1 MIGSGSC
8 RLIPARGVAI
18 AGALVTLVLGA
29 AACGSS
35 NTATGSQ
42 GTSSTSTPTTNTALL
57 GPANRA
63 AGTPV
68 RVGLITNGGNCSG
81 CGAGNEAPVSKATV
95 AWLNDHMNGL
105 AGHVIT
111 LDVCVDNLDPGTAT
125 DCANQ
130 MIRDN
135 DVAVV
140 IGSDGVIE
148 SSWTILH
155 NAHIPVIN
163 AGSTNT
169 ALLQDPTSTF
179 ILNDPNADVVGF
191 PIGVAKNK
199 GAKKVSVIVVDL
211 PVATDIYKSTA
222 ATFRKNGLSLQLLP
236 VPLVTPD
243 MTPQA
248 QQIESTNPHGVV
260 LIVGDDQFCI
270 PALKG
275 LEAVGFQ
282 GTTTMI
288 SQCLTDAT
296 RKAVPG
302 STLKG
307 IEISSIAPVGEA
319 SDTSMRQYQAVL
331 NTYATGENID
341 PTDLVGLS
349 IFQSFGGLSAGT
361 RDLHGVVTPASVITA
376 LKTMPNEVLPGSG
389 NRLFRC
395 NGKASPS
402 SPSVCSSS
410 VLAGTLDAQGNA
422 VSYTVV
428 NNAPIGS

>member
-1 MIGSGSC
+1 M
-8 RLIPARGVAI
+8 
-18 AGALVTLVLGA
+18 
-29 AACGSS
+29 
-35 NTATGSQ
+35 
-42 GTSSTSTPTTNTALL
+42 
-57 GPANRA
+57 
-63 AGTPV
+63 
-68 RVGLITNGGNCSG
+68 
-81 CGAGNEAPVSKATV
+81 
-95 AWLNDHMNGL
+95 
-105 AGHVIT
+105 
-111 LDVCVDNLDPGTAT
+111 
-125 DCANQ
+125 
-130 MIRDN
+130 
-135 DVAVV
+135 
-140 IGSDGVIE
+140 
-148 SSWTILH
+148 
-155 NAHIPVIN
+155 
-163 AGSTNT
+163 
-169 ALLQDPTSTF
+169 
-179 ILNDPNADVVGF
+179 VGF

-222 ATFRKNGLSLQLLP
+222 ATFRTNGLSLQLLP

-319 SDTSMRQYQAVL
+319 SDASMRQYQAVL

-341 PTDLVGLS
+341 PTDLVGS
-349 IFQSFGGLSAGT
+349 RYSRASAGSAQEQGT
-361 RDLHGVVTPASVITA
+361 CMVSSRRPRLS
-376 LKTMPNEVLPGSG
+376 LP
-389 NRLFRC
+389 
-395 NGKASPS
+395 
-402 SPSVCSSS
+402 
-410 VLAGTLDAQGNA
+410 
-422 VSYTVV
+422 
-428 NNAPIGS
+428 